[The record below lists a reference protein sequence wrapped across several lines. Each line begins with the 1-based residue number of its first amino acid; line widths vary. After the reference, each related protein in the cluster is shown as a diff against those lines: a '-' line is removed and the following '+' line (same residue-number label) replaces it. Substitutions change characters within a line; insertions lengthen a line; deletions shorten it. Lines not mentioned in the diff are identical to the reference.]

1 MSNSQYNEQN
11 EQDELQKY
19 LEEKAKQEQE
29 KEQEA
34 EPLSAYDACVLR
46 ESARIHELI
55 AEAQKEVKKWFEW
68 IAFVEIFLFSAHH
81 FIVMFF
87 IIS

>member
-34 EPLSAYDACVLR
+34 EPLSAYDACVLK
-46 ESARIHELI
+46 ESAKIHELI
-55 AEAQKEVKKWFEW
+55 AEAKKEGKNGSDNE
-68 IAFVEIFLFSAHH
+68 
-81 FIVMFF
+81 
-87 IIS
+87 

>member
-1 MSNSQYNEQN
+1 MNNSTYNEQN

-34 EPLSAYDACVLR
+34 EPLSAYEACVLR

-55 AEAQKEVKKWFEW
+55 AEAQVKNKEG
-68 IAFVEIFLFSAHH
+68 SDNN
-81 FIVMFF
+81 
-87 IIS
+87 

>member
-19 LEEKAKQEQE
+19 LEEKARQEQE
-29 KEQEA
+29 EKMKKDQESEQ
-34 EPLSAYDACVLR
+34 LSAYEACVLK

-55 AEAQKEVKKWFEW
+55 AEAQKEGKK
-68 IAFVEIFLFSAHH
+68 
-81 FIVMFF
+81 
-87 IIS
+87 

>member
-1 MSNSQYNEQN
+1 MSNSQYNEKN

-29 KEQEA
+29 KEQEP
-34 EPLSAYDACVLR
+34 EPLSAYEACVLK

-55 AEAQKEVKKWFEW
+55 AEAKSKAQDNKE
-68 IAFVEIFLFSAHH
+68 
-81 FIVMFF
+81 
-87 IIS
+87 

>member
-34 EPLSAYDACVLR
+34 EPLSAYEACVLK

-55 AEAQKEVKKWFEW
+55 AEAQKETRERLKDE
-68 IAFVEIFLFSAHH
+68 
-81 FIVMFF
+81 
-87 IIS
+87 